1 MAKTKLSLQAR
12 ASNDNELSKR
22 FAEQAAKRELS
33 AQEERNNKEQLN
45 ETKRRME
52 LLTQELAD
60 SEKEKRRLLELAAT
74 STELNLPNDRK
85 VHFEL
90 LTLAAN
96 EIESKTTVSALNG
109 RDQRFLTQ
117 ESVQD
122 IIDSLAIAGQF
133 YPAIGNKLSDGRVDI
148 LSGSRR
154 RQACIFTQK
163 EFKVLVAC
171 EPISREEAQ
180 FIAQNTNAQKPLSI
194 VELALAWQEA
204 LNDGQFI
211 DQKSLAKAVGRSA
224 TSVTRILNATK
235 IPSAWLLEVPD
246 LYSLTHT
253 QVTALVKAAA
263 KLDESQVLS
272 ISEELKTVRLGQKER
287 AETLSNEEMVA
298 QIVNCVSNASKT
310 LNVAEKKSNIEH
322 HQLFKAGN
330 RSVKAKV
337 ERSANRMYQLNLQ
350 GKVLTQRQV
359 ELLMSKLAE
368 AVSEFE
374 Q

>member
-12 ASNDNELSKR
+12 VSNDNELSKR

-52 LLTQELAD
+52 LLTQELTN
-60 SEKEKRRLLELAAT
+60 SEKEKRRLLELGTT
-74 STELNLPNDRK
+74 STQLSLPNDRK
-85 VHFEL
+85 VQFEL

-133 YPAIGNKLSDGRVDI
+133 YPAIGNKLNDGRIDI

-171 EPISREEAQ
+171 EPISRDEAQ

-194 VELALAWQEA
+194 VELALAWEEA
-204 LNDGQFI
+204 LNNGQFI

-224 TSVTRILNATK
+224 ASVTRILNATR
-235 IPSAWLLEVPD
+235 IPSVWLLEVPD

-272 ISEELKTVRLGQKER
+272 ISEELKTVRLEQKER
-287 AETLSNEEMVA
+287 AEALNNEEMVA

-310 LNVAEKKSNIEH
+310 LNVAEKKSNVEH

-368 AVSEFE
+368 AVSEFD

>member
-22 FAEQAAKRELS
+22 IAAQAAKRELC
-33 AQEERNNKEQLN
+33 AQEERSSKEQLS
-45 ETKRRME
+45 ETKRQVE
-52 LLTQELAD
+52 LLAQELAD
-60 SEKEKRRLLELAAT
+60 SKRLIELGAS
-74 STELNLPNDRK
+74 STQLSLPNDRK
-85 VHFEL
+85 VKFEL
-90 LTLAAN
+90 LSIAAS
-96 EIESKTTVSALNG
+96 EIENKTTVSALNG

-133 YPAIGNKLSDGRVDI
+133 YPAIGNKLSDGRIDI

-163 EFKVLVAC
+163 EFKVLVAS
-171 EPISREEAQ
+171 ETISREEAQ

-204 LNDGQFI
+204 LNNGQFI

-224 TSVTRILNATK
+224 ASVTRILNAAK

-253 QVTALVKAAA
+253 QVTALVKAAT
-263 KLDESQVLS
+263 KLDEAKILAV
-272 ISEELKTVRLGQKER
+272 SEELKKVRLEQKHCTEV
-287 AETLSNEEMVA
+287 LSNEELVA

-310 LNVAEKKSNIEH
+310 LNPAEKKSNVEH

-359 ELLMSKLAE
+359 ELLMNKLAE
-368 AVSEFE
+368 AISEFE

>member
-22 FAEQAAKRELS
+22 IAEQAAKRELS
-33 AQEERNNKEQLN
+33 AKEDRNHKEQLN
-45 ETKRRME
+45 KTKLQMD
-52 LLTQELAD
+52 LLAQELAD
-60 SEKEKRRLLELAAT
+60 SKKEKQRLIELGAT
-74 STELNLPNDRK
+74 STQLSLPNDRK
-85 VHFEL
+85 VKFEL
-90 LTLAAN
+90 LSIAAN
-96 EIESKTTVSALNG
+96 EIENKTTVSALNG

-133 YPAIGNKLSDGRVDI
+133 YPAIGNKLSDGRIDI

-171 EPISREEAQ
+171 ETISREEAQ
-180 FIAQNTNAQKPLSI
+180 FIAKNTNAQKPLSI

-204 LNDGQFI
+204 LNNGQFI

-224 TSVTRILNATK
+224 ASVTRILNATK
-235 IPSAWLLEVPD
+235 IPSAWLLEIPD

-263 KLDESQVLS
+263 KLDEAELLF
-272 ISEELKTVRLGQKER
+272 ISEQLKKVRLEQKGCTEK
-287 AETLSNEEMVA
+287 LSNEELVS

-310 LNVAEKKSNIEH
+310 LKPAEKKTNVEH

-368 AVSEFE
+368 AISEFE